1 MLAIIDGKKQ
11 NEELPIKNKGKCND
25 VSIET
30 TKANE
35 SDISALDEKDLKLK
49 KTGEELKQHKNFG
62 EKCEILSL
70 IGSGSES
77 DVYRT
82 RIKGYKREFALK
94 KIFQSKNKK
103 INKNKKEIKIASKL
117 KNKNIIDFCGYSACE
132 KNNTEFIIM
141 ENAKYGN
148 LRNFQMN
155 SLKRICLP
163 ESTLCYFSFQIL
175 NGLAYMHKCKVA
187 HMDIKPQNIVI
198 DEYLN
203 AKLID
208 FSISINYQGKQPN
221 DELKLPFK
229 GTNFYMPLEV
239 LDEQKIKYKDL
250 NKVDAFALGVLL
262 YNLAFG
268 CYPFGL
274 TYEDNKDY
282 KKISQKMKNEL
293 EINNPNNLS
302 SCFIDFVTKLL
313 EKDIN
318 KRMSIY
324 EALQHPWNKGAQ
336 ILMKEKE
343 NLYNLN
349 TFVIRIITDN
359 IKSFN
364 DYVNQYDKK

>member
-11 NEELPIKNKGKCND
+11 KEELPIKNKCKCND
-25 VSIET
+25 MSIET

-35 SDISALDEKDLKLK
+35 NDISALDEKILKLK
-49 KTGEELKQHKNFG
+49 KTEEELKQHKNFG
-62 EKCEILSL
+62 EKCELLSL

-77 DVYRT
+77 DVYTT
-82 RIKGYKREFALK
+82 RFQNNPKEFILK
-94 KIFQSKNKK
+94 KILQDKNKK
-103 INKNKKEIKIASKL
+103 KNKNINEIKIAGKL
-117 KNKNIIDFCGYSACE
+117 KHKNIINFYGYSACE

-148 LRNFQMN
+148 LRNFQIKT
-155 SLKRICLP
+155 LKRACLS
-163 ESTLCYFSFQIL
+163 ESILCFFSSQIL
-175 NGLAYMHKCKVA
+175 NGLAYMHRFKIA

-221 DELKLPFK
+221 EELKLPFK
-229 GTNFYMPLEV
+229 GTIFYMPLEV

-268 CYPFGL
+268 CFPFDL
-274 TYEDNKDY
+274 TYEDSKDY

-293 EINNPNNLS
+293 KIDNANNLS

-349 TFVIRIITDN
+349 SFVIKIITDN

-364 DYVNQYDKK
+364 DYVKQYDKK